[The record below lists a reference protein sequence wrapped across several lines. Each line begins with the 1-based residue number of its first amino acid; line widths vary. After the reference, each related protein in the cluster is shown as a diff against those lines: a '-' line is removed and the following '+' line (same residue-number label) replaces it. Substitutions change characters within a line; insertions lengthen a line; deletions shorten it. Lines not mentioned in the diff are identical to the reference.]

1 MVSSMA
7 FNERKI
13 EKLLRRDLRVSCIR
27 SSYADVSRCKSISL
41 PNCST
46 HLMANASSVKR
57 LLEARARFRMA
68 NVASSDIERADSK
81 ADA

>member
-1 MVSSMA
+1 MYT
-7 FNERKI
+7 ET
-13 EKLLRRDLRVSCIR
+13 L
-27 SSYADVSRCKSISL
+27 SSYADASRCKSISL

-46 HLMANASSVKR
+46 HLMANAASVKR